1 MDLPEAIDQERPL
14 RERTA
19 DGPPTRH
26 AVGTRRG
33 RKRPATEGKSSP
45 QMNNEIAN
53 LGGAQGQLKLFDRLM
68 VRITEATRV
77 EELRKISDGMTG
89 LRFLA
94 RKAKDHELEALAIQ
108 LRMRAQ
114 RRAGEMLITLKV
126 EGRREKAHQGGNRKS
141 WLPRGNHDFPQVLS
155 DLGITKKDS
164 MLWQRIARIP
174 EDLFE
179 ARIARLL
186 NSDPLL
192 SHESDEWLT
201 PEPVIAAAA
210 ILMGAIDLDPCA
222 ESREPHNVPATLHLS
237 KANDGLSKLWRGRI
251 FMNPPY
257 SAVDNFAEKL
267 IRDWR
272 GGLVEQA
279 IALVA
284 VRTDAAWFRMF
295 KIAPVCFISG
305 RLRFRRACKAGVG
318 SEEITS
324 APFPSAAIYLGPESR
339 KRQFCAAFAPLGQI
353 RDMVIAG

>member
-1 MDLPEAIDQERPL
+1 
-14 RERTA
+14 
-19 DGPPTRH
+19 
-26 AVGTRRG
+26 
-33 RKRPATEGKSSP
+33 
-45 QMNNEIAN
+45 MNNEIAN

-94 RKAKDHELEALAIQ
+94 RKAKDLELEALAIQ

-126 EGRREKAHQGGNRKS
+126 EGRRARRGQRKQMS
-141 WLPRGNHDFPQVLS
+141 SDHDISFLQTLT
-155 DLGITKKDS
+155 DFGITRDQS
-164 MLWQRIARIP
+164 SLWQRIARIP

-324 APFPSAAIYLGPESR
+324 APFPSAAIYVGPESR